1 MEEVTI
7 ELSSDDFEG
16 LADPPDD
23 AEEEDEEVLIEIE
36 AVASAPLRSSITMGG
51 KPFDL
56 TLSNLAGCCSN
67 HL

>member
-7 ELSSDDFEG
+7 EPSSDDFEG

-23 AEEEDEEVLIEIE
+23 AEEEEEVLIEIE
-36 AVASAPLRSSITMGG
+36 ADASAPLRSSITMEGN
-51 KPFDL
+51 PFDL
-56 TLSNLAGCCSN
+56 TLSNLAGCCSS